1 MWIFITYFS
10 FLPHYNVFWKHGLPR
25 NLGIWLLFRGPEHS
39 NWIHY
44 SGFWSLGAIHWLE
57 ERDWRLLK
65 GLLGQV
71 GASVWTKPWTT
82 KSVGPSDTSI
92 KFGGV
97 PQESSNLNSMIPVS
111 WEKNRESKKWKKLIH
126 SLNQSLPYHHLKCA
140 EHSTRPW
147 GVRKKMAGGVSN
159 KEANENILII
169 IVWCVHEKNVES
181 EWLAASPPLSVGS
194 LCHIILQ
201 SSTYTHRH
209 WPVWVLL

>member
-25 NLGIWLLFRGPEHS
+25 NSGIWLLFRGPEHS

-71 GASVWTKPWTT
+71 GVSVWTKPWTT
-82 KSVGPSDTSI
+82 ISVGPSDTSI
-92 KFGGV
+92 RSGGV

-111 WEKNRESKKWKKLIH
+111 WGRNRESKKWKKKKLIH

-140 EHSTRPW
+140 KHSTRPW
-147 GVRKKMAGGVSN
+147 GVKKEMGGGGSQQQRGKWKHIDN
-159 KEANENILII
+159 NCLMCSWEE
-169 IVWCVHEKNVES
+169 CG
-181 EWLAASPPLSVGS
+181 EWMTCCFSTPLCSKPLPHNTAVQ
-194 LCHIILQ
+194 HIH
-201 SSTYTHRH
+201 T
-209 WPVWVLL
+209 

>member
-1 MWIFITYFS
+1 MGFPGTWVYGCFS
-10 FLPHYNVFWKHGLPR
+10 GGQNIQTGYTTLASGVWVQFTDLRSGTEDCWKVFWGRWEPQSELNLELP
-25 NLGIWLLFRGPEHS
+25 NLWALR
-39 NWIHY
+39 
-44 SGFWSLGAIHWLE
+44 
-57 ERDWRLLK
+57 
-65 GLLGQV
+65 
-71 GASVWTKPWTT
+71 
-82 KSVGPSDTSI
+82 
-92 KFGGV
+92 GV

-111 WEKNRESKKWKKLIH
+111 WEKNRESKKWKILIH
-126 SLNQSLPYHHLKCA
+126 SFNQSLPYHHLKCA